1 MIDVRIQSAD
11 FDAGAQI
18 ERLAE
23 LRLAGLAAFV
33 ARLEAREDVDEI
45 WIDHHA
51 GLARAELG
59 RIVEEAGAKWPLGGL
74 VLIHRQGRIEPGGQA
89 LFAGTAASSA
99 SAAQQACAWIVDQV
113 RARAPFWRKDVLTDG
128 AIRWWG
134 PPPAGR

>member
-1 MIDVRIQSAD
+1 MIDIRIQSAD

-51 GLARAELG
+51 VLARAELA
-59 RIVEEAGAKWPLGGL
+59 RIVEEAGAKWRLGGL
-74 VLIHRQGRIEPGGQA
+74 VLIHRHGRIAPGGQA
-89 LFAGTAASSA
+89 LFAGATGSSA
-99 SAAQQACAWIVDQV
+99 GAAQQACAWIVDQV
-113 RARAPFWRKDVLTDG
+113 RGRGPFWRKDVLGDG

-134 PPPAGR
+134 PPPDAR